1 MLALTAAPGAPANVQ
16 LREAPDPVP
25 LPNEALVRVCAFSL
39 NRGESRRLAD
49 MADGQLTGWD
59 LAGTVDT
66 PAADGSGPAAGARVV
81 GLVAAGAW
89 AQLVAV
95 PTETLCELPDAVSD
109 IQAAALPV
117 AGLTALKSLDL
128 AGSVLGRRV
137 LVTGASGGVGRF
149 AVQLAKRAGAHVTA
163 VSSSDRSRETHAC
176 GVNPRF
182 GQRARGLSELGADEI
197 LSELE
202 STGEEFDAIVEAVGG
217 ATLGA
222 ALQRVAA
229 GGTIVSFAASN
240 PAEPTSFPTRALF
253 GRAPGARLYGLLL
266 FAELAHSRSG
276 ARDLGRLAGLV
287 AEGALDCSV
296 DHEAS
301 WHDAADAITALL
313 ERRIAGKAVL
323 RVD

>member
-1 MLALTAAPGAPANVQ
+1 VIALVAAPGAPANVQ
-16 LREAPDPVP
+16 LREVSDPVP
-25 LPNEALVRVCAFSL
+25 LPNEALVRVRAFSL

-59 LAGTVDT
+59 VAGVVET
-66 PAADGSGPAAGARVV
+66 PAADDSGPAAGARVI

-109 IQAAALPV
+109 AQAAALPV
-117 AGLTALKSLDL
+117 AGLTALKSLDI

-149 AVQLAKRAGAHVTA
+149 AVQLAKRAGARVTA
-163 VSSSDRSRETHAC
+163 ISSSAE
-176 GVNPRF
+176 
-182 GQRARGLSELGADEI
+182 RARGLSELGADEI
-197 LSELE
+197 LPELDP
-202 STGEEFDAIVEAVGG
+202 TGEEFDAIVEAVGG

-240 PAEPTSFPTRALF
+240 PAEPTSFPTRGLF

-266 FAELAHSRSG
+266 FVELAHSRSG

-287 AEGALDCSV
+287 ADGGLDCSV
-296 DHEAS
+296 NHEAS
-301 WHDAADAITALL
+301 WHEAAEAITALL
-313 ERRIAGKAVL
+313 ERRISGKAVL